1 MAKIKISQNPTFKA
15 KVAIPRVGADP
26 VSVEFEFKY
35 LDRLALAQYFDKWNG
50 ASEQH
55 IKQVQEDGLTWQES
69 TATEIAIQVGQLK
82 DIVHGWA
89 FDEKLS
95 DESLTALCTTCV
107 GAPQAVL
114 AAYQAAYQPARLGN
128 S

>member
-1 MAKIKISQNPTFKA
+1 MAKIKIAQNPTFKT

-35 LDRLALAQYFDKWNG
+35 LDRLALAAHFDKWN
-50 ASEQH
+50 AVREDH
-55 IKQVQEDGLTWQES
+55 AKKVQEDGLSWHE
-69 TATEIAIQVGQLK
+69 ATVAEIDIQVGQLK
-82 DIVHGWA
+82 DIIADWA

-95 DESLTALCTTCV
+95 DESLTALVTTCV

-114 AAYQAAYQPARLGN
+114 SAYQNAYQSARLGN
-128 S
+128 

>member
-35 LDRLALAQYFDKWNG
+35 MDRLALAAHFDKWN
-50 ASEQH
+50 AARDEH
-55 IKQVQEDGLTWQES
+55 AKKVQEDDMTWQE
-69 TATEIAIQVGQLK
+69 ATGAEIALQVGQLK
-82 DIVHGWA
+82 DIVASWA

-95 DESLTALCTTCV
+95 DESLTALVTTCI

-114 AAYQAAYQPARLGN
+114 EAYQTAYQPARLGN
-128 S
+128 